1 MQKRIHGFIE
11 NVFQKTWIEFFAASK
26 DKKHEFNF
34 CQTSK
39 TQKNT
44 DLIFFKL

>member
-1 MQKRIHGFIE
+1 MPNSKHEYSFFD
-11 NVFQKTWIEFFAASK
+11 VKKAQKTWIEFFAASK

-34 CQTSK
+34 WQASK

-44 DLIFFKL
+44 D